1 MGEQSRRVER
11 RAGHLG
17 VDSHV
22 EGYMELATVQNS
34 TLTYTHTHTTSLVFQ
49 YEWALNVFSWYVLAE
64 ESSVQLP
71 VLLHNEIYFY
81 KFRFVNMFEPI
92 MGQGK
97 SG

>member
-34 TLTYTHTHTTSLVFQ
+34 TLTYTHT
-49 YEWALNVFSWYVLAE
+49 
-64 ESSVQLP
+64 LP
-71 VLLHNEIYFY
+71 PLYF
-81 KFRFVNMFEPI
+81 NMN
-92 MGQGK
+92 GL
-97 SG
+97 